1 MTYNTESEKLT
12 ALEIEYLLTQL
23 PIKNPANLVI
33 RTKFK
38 IQLLKLQGEKINF
51 RLIRALLKD
60 VAEESLTLRS

>member
-1 MTYNTESEKLT
+1 MTYSTESEKLT

-33 RTKFK
+33 RIKFK

-60 VAEESLTLRS
+60 VAEESLTPRI

>member
-1 MTYNTESEKLT
+1 MTYSTESKKLT

-33 RTKFK
+33 RIKFK

-60 VAEESLTLRS
+60 VAEESLTPRI